1 MLFFRRTHFPIGTIF
16 LTVVCVIV
24 FVSSLFFSLF
34 GLYLNQHFAL
44 GSWQYIQSNP
54 NAIYTLLTS
63 IFSHANFAHIMF
75 NMLALLFMGTFL
87 ESIIGT
93 RKFLSVFFITG
104 FVGGLAFLLETAMS
118 NEIIF
123 ALGAS
128 GAIFGL
134 SGALMILRPNVPV
147 VVFPFPFPMPLW
159 VAMLFNLILIY
170 FLSFFLPIANS
181 AHIGGFLAGLICG
194 YFIKKANENE
204 ATKREIKIEW
214 SI

>member
-128 GAIFGL
+128 GAIFGI

-159 VAMLFNLILIY
+159 VAMLFNLILV
-170 FLSFFLPIANS
+170 FA
-181 AHIGGFLAGLICG
+181 
-194 YFIKKANENE
+194 
-204 ATKREIKIEW
+204 
-214 SI
+214 